1 MLLADARPNYGRI
14 DFEGL
19 PNTRDLGGL
28 PGADGA
34 RVRRGLLLRSGTLY
48 FATRADCERL
58 QEDYHLRTVV
68 DLRGE
73 DELVEYPDGMERLPG
88 VRYVHADALKG
99 TVAGISQN
107 AEARAQLE
115 AARDNDDDPASFME
129 MVYPHILLGESGI
142 AAYRALLRCVL
153 ETTDGAVLWHCH
165 FGRDRC
171 GMASL
176 LVESVL
182 GVPEASMEKDYL
194 ATNRFNP
201 DPADE
206 RTDANPRFIRAAVAA
221 VTREFG
227 GVMGYVHE
235 ALGITDAEVA
245 ELRARYLEPAARQ

>member
-1 MLLADARPNYGRI
+1 MQLTDVRPNYGRI

-28 PGADGA
+28 LGAEG
-34 RVRRGLLLRSGTLY
+34 RCVRRGLLLRSGTLY
-48 FATRADCERL
+48 FATSADCERL
-58 QEDYHLRTVV
+58 QEDYHLQAVV
-68 DLRGE
+68 DLRGD
-73 DELVEYPDGMERLPG
+73 DELVEYPDGMGRLPG

-115 AARDNDDDPASFME
+115 AARANNDDPASFME

-142 AAYRALLRCVL
+142 AAYRALLRTIL

-171 GMASL
+171 GMASM
-176 LVESVL
+176 LVEAVL
-182 GVPEASMEKDYL
+182 GVPMAAMEEDYL

-206 RTDANPRFIRAAVAA
+206 RTDANLRFIRAAVAA

-227 GVMGYVHE
+227 GVDGYVRD

-245 ELRARYLEPAARQ
+245 ELRSRYLEPAAS